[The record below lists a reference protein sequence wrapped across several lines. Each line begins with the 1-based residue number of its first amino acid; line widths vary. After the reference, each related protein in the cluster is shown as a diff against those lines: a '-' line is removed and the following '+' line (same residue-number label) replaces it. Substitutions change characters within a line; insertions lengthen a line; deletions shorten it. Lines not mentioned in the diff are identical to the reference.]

1 MSCTFSRT
9 HSGGACEVGA
19 GFDGRFV
26 QKLRNSRKVAMGGR
40 FGVRN
45 FWWTDLPVAPGAK
58 PKVRLGWLMRRWKA
72 LTVVYRTH
80 TSLWGYHP
88 RRNLYLTSCTL
99 TILSVNP
106 RHFIPQNRPF
116 LGVFETL
123 PHHPSRTKGDTDA
136 LSTALEP
143 PNQGLSNA
151 HLLTLVR
158 HLVQVLF
165 QHMCTPPQ

>member
-1 MSCTFSRT
+1 MDVLCKSFEIREMWR
-9 HSGGACEVGA
+9 G
-19 GFDGRFV
+19 
-26 QKLRNSRKVAMGGR
+26 GGR

-72 LTVVYRTH
+72 LTLVYRTH

-158 HLVQVLF
+158 HLAQFLF
-165 QHMCTPPQ
+165 QHMCTPPPISRVLELGSLNVWNQRS

>member
-1 MSCTFSRT
+1 
-9 HSGGACEVGA
+9 
-19 GFDGRFV
+19 
-26 QKLRNSRKVAMGGR
+26 
-40 FGVRN
+40 
-45 FWWTDLPVAPGAK
+45 
-58 PKVRLGWLMRRWKA
+58 MRRWKA

-165 QHMCTPPQ
+165 QHMCTPPPISRVLELGSLNGNFYKIVIYLPQNKLLVTHD